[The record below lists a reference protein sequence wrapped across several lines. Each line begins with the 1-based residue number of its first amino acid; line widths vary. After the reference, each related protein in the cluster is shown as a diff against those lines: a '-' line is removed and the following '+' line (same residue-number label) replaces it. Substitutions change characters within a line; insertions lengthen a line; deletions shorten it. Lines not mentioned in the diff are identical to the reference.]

1 MVTARSLSAGTSYSR
16 GSEVAMAPG
25 AMRTESA
32 PANVRGG
39 SLVTSMALLP
49 RERAMWADVM
59 ANGLVPNVFEN
70 RTRTVGPPTEMW
82 ITWRSVLPVSPGA
95 GGMVR
100 GAGGVGGCDKAP
112 Q

>member
-1 MVTARSLSAGTSYSR
+1 MVTARSLSAATSYSR

-32 PANVRGG
+32 PANVRGR

-49 RERAMWADVM
+49 RERAMWAEVM

-70 RTRTVGPPTEMW
+70 RTRTVGPPTERW
-82 ITWRSVLPVSPGA
+82 ITWRSGLPLHPAA
-95 GGMVR
+95 GGQFR
-100 GAGGVGGCDKAP
+100 GPGDLG
-112 Q
+112 